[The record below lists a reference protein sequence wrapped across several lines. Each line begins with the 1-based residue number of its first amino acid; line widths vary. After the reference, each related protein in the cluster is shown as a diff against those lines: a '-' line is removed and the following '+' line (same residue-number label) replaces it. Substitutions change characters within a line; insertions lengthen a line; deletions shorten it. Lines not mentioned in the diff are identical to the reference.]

1 MYESKPAEFESEEQF
16 NEIERV
22 IILRAID
29 EKWNQHIDDMDQLK
43 QGIGLQAFAQRD
55 PVVEY
60 KNVGYDIFDDMLKEI
75 QIEVVHIISSVRP
88 RREVELNDANK
99 QAVAK
104 KENTVSGHT
113 PIVNKDKEKELV

>member
-16 NEIERV
+16 KEIERV

-60 KNVGYDIFDDMLKEI
+60 KNAGYDIFDDMLKEI

-104 KENTVSGHT
+104 KKKTQFQV
-113 PIVNKDKEKELV
+113 ILLL